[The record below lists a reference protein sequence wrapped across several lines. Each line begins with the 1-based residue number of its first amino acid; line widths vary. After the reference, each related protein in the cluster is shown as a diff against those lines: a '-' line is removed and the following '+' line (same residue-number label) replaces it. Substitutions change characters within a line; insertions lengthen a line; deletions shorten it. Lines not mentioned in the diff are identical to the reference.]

1 MLLLLCHD
9 NNPVDIQLQGISKL
23 QLHPGC
29 TGYSPHTLLYGNTA
43 VGNTS
48 LQLEGDF
55 LLQLDLNDVCCEE
68 LKAKLCSYQTFVD
81 IAYQKTT
88 SHLEDLRSA
97 STKVSELIR
106 KVDEQDW
113 KKHYVTH
120 YSTYSVLLL
129 LVVSVGSIYLVFR
142 LYKFT
147 RGWKP
152 ICCYKSEV
160 STTSADVFPE
170 VELENQEH
178 TVSALDTPNEGSTP
192 TGKPASQVP
201 PRASRPCA
209 VTSLY

>member
-1 MLLLLCHD
+1 
-9 NNPVDIQLQGISKL
+9 V
-23 QLHPGC
+23 
-29 TGYSPHTLLYGNTA
+29 

-48 LQLEGDF
+48 LQLERDF
-55 LLQLDLNDVCCEE
+55 LLQLNFDDICRKE
-68 LKAKLCSYQTFVD
+68 LKAKLHSYQTSVD

-88 SHLEDLRSA
+88 SHLEELKSA

-113 KKHYVTH
+113 KKHVTH

-152 ICCYKSEV
+152 ICCYK
-160 STTSADVFPE
+160 
-170 VELENQEH
+170 LE
-178 TVSALDTPNEGSTP
+178 ASTP
-192 TGKPASQVP
+192 LLMFFQRWT
-201 PRASRPCA
+201 
-209 VTSLY
+209 